1 MKRGHGDVMG
11 TGKNMWGLWVP
22 FLMQLKI
29 KKAVSK
35 KLCQMTLKHT
45 TIGVEI
51 LILTIFTSNKLYL
64 IASVKAFN
72 V

>member
-11 TGKNMWGLWVP
+11 TGKNMWGLWVS

-35 KLCQMTLKHT
+35 KLSDDSKTHNYRCR
-45 TIGVEI
+45 
-51 LILTIFTSNKLYL
+51 N
-64 IASVKAFN
+64 FN
-72 V
+72 FNYFYFK